1 VSGGS
6 ASAAADGGGDASG
19 TALDAAG
26 GAASAL
32 GAADALGSL
41 AGRALREIAGA
52 APPAAGASV
61 VLACTPECRSAQPT
75 VEVKKISAET
85 EAESSERMRR
95 YSDSCEL

>member
-6 ASAAADGGGDASG
+6 ASAAAGGADGSV
-19 TALDAAG
+19 TALDATS
-26 GAASAL
+26 GAVTTL
-32 GAADALGSL
+32 GAGDALGSL
-41 AGRALREIAGA
+41 AGRALGKNAGA

-61 VLACTPECRSAQPT
+61 VLACTPECLSAQPT